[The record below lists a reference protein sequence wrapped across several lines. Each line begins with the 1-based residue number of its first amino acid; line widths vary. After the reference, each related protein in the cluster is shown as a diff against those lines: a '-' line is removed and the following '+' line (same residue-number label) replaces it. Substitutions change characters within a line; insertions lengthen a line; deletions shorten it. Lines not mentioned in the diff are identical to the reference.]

1 MSAKKCTSWLGH
13 KFEARYQKSAA
24 RTPAIG
30 EVRGDIVGILETL
43 RDETYVHDICVRC
56 GEIVRRE

>member
-1 MSAKKCTSWLGH
+1 MNDKKCTSWLGH

-24 RTPAIG
+24 KTPSIG
-30 EVRGDIVGILETL
+30 EARGNIVEILEAF
-43 RDETYVHDICVRC
+43 RDVTYVHDICVRC